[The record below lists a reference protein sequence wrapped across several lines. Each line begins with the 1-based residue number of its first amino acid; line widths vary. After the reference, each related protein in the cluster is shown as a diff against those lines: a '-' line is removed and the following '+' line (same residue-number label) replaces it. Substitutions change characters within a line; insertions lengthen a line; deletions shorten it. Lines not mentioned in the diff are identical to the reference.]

1 MEIPET
7 RYAKALD
14 GTHLAYK
21 VLGDGP
27 VDLVYLQP
35 WFSHIEYIWEEPRY
49 ERFLRTF
56 ASFSRLIIFDRRGCG
71 MSDRCAIGQSLRSRE
86 CDDGWACGC

>member
-7 RYAKALD
+7 RYANALD
-14 GTHLAYK
+14 GTRLAYK
-21 VLGDGP
+21 VLGEGP

-49 ERFLRTF
+49 ERFL
-56 ASFSRLIIFDRRGCG
+56 
-71 MSDRCAIGQSLRSRE
+71 LRWPRFP
-86 CDDGWACGC
+86 G

>member
-21 VLGDGP
+21 VLGEGP
-27 VDLVYLQP
+27 VDWPKQRFGASSP
-35 WFSHIEYIWEEPRY
+35 EP
-49 ERFLRTF
+49 L
-56 ASFSRLIIFDRRGCG
+56 APNS
-71 MSDRCAIGQSLRSRE
+71 
-86 CDDGWACGC
+86 